1 MLVVS
6 LDQCAISALALRAAE
21 NPILAEICKLL
32 MQGVEDGRVLC
43 PIAPETIAETTGC
56 QSADRIAIHQLHCA
70 LANDPTGRE
79 VLFFKSMHQLINER
93 TLELVRPVSETIA
106 TELKA
111 WVRAEDEALAS
122 KIWEEILVAR
132 QRMRQRVES
141 QSLVEVHGKPAL
153 ESLRKAV
160 VGEHALHVQRQL
172 LRLLRDEEPDPAYHM
187 AFGLAHHL
195 VRSNAT
201 SDEINS
207 LLKAV
212 MEREW
217 EQIDVVFFRGLL
229 SARLELE
236 WRWKSTPRAYDAN
249 DEFDIPRVVVALS
262 EACLFITDRKM
273 AQLCVKS
280 EVDQY
285 SPTKVFGMN
294 ELDRA
299 LEFLRERLG

>member
-6 LDQCAISALALRAAE
+6 LDQCAISALALRAKE
-21 NPILAEICKLL
+21 NATLAEICKLL

-56 QSADRIAIHQLHCA
+56 QSADRIAIHQLHCT
-70 LANDPTGRE
+70 LAGDSRGQE

-93 TLELVRPVSETIA
+93 TLELARPVSQTIPI
-106 TELKA
+106 ELKA

-122 KIWEEILVAR
+122 ETWEEILNAK
-132 QRMRQRVES
+132 QGMRQKVES
-141 QSLVEVHGKPAL
+141 QPLVEVHGKPVL

-172 LRLLRDEEPDPAYHM
+172 LRLLHDEEPDPSYHM
-187 AFGLAHHL
+187 AFALAHHL
-195 VRSNAT
+195 IRSKAT

-207 LLKAV
+207 LIKAV
-212 MEREW
+212 MERKW

-229 SARLELE
+229 SAQLELE
-236 WRWKSTPRAYDAN
+236 WRWKPTPRAYDVN

-262 EACLFITDRKM
+262 EADLFITDRKM

-280 EVDQY
+280 EADQY

-294 ELDRA
+294 HLERA
-299 LEFLRERLG
+299 LELLRDRLR